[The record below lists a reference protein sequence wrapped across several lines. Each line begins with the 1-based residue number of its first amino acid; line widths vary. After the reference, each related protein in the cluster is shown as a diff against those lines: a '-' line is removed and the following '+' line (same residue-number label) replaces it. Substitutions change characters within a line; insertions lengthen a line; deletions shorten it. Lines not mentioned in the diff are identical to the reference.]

1 MPCFE
6 TCIIRKQKG
15 APKTHF
21 WRALLASLTFCM
33 RRFSLL
39 CPAILRQITR
49 KIRDDQQI
57 FSIHGFRVRGEMDEI
72 NFPSCKIGKPGFHGL
87 HILAQQPYAIHGYQ
101 YDTALFGIVVD
112 PDSARHHLSRIPS
125 QRLLIRYPAIQYLL
139 VTTSCAGIISVLPQP
154 TVIDQPHDQSLTVI
168 FALPSWI

>member
-21 WRALLASLTFCM
+21 WRARLASLTFCM
-33 RRFSLL
+33 RRFSRL

-57 FSIHGFRVRGEMDEI
+57 FSIHGFRARGEMDEI
-72 NFPSCKIGKPGFHGL
+72 NFPSCKIGKPSHHRIEDSFAAVIDPVSGDPIFIGY
-87 HILAQQPYAIHGYQ
+87 HILRGHN
-101 YDTALFGIVVD
+101 L
-112 PDSARHHLSRIPS
+112 
-125 QRLLIRYPAIQYLL
+125 
-139 VTTSCAGIISVLPQP
+139 C
-154 TVIDQPHDQSLTVI
+154 
-168 FALPSWI
+168 FAAANGN